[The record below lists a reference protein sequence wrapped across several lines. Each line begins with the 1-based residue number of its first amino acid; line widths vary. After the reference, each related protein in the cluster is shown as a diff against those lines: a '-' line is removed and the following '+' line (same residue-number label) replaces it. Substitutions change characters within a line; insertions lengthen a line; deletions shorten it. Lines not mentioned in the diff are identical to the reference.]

1 MPRLNHVILL
11 SAACAAATFV
21 AGCSKP
27 AAPPHKMSQTE
38 QTSTEQ
44 AMSAEDAEAASI
56 AKAIAELPEAERAVA
71 LAQKTCPVGDSP
83 LGSMGMPFKVT
94 VKGRD
99 VYLCCAGCKD
109 SIEKDPEKYLAKI
122 DQQTK

>member
-11 SAACAAATFV
+11 SAGLTAVTFV

-27 AAPPHKMSQTE
+27 AAAPHKMSQTE
-38 QTSTEQ
+38 QT
-44 AMSAEDAEAASI
+44 MSPEDAEAASI
-56 AKAIAELPEAERAVA
+56 SKAIAELPEAERAVA

-99 VYLCCAGCKD
+99 VYLCCEGCKE

-122 DQQTK
+122 DQQAK